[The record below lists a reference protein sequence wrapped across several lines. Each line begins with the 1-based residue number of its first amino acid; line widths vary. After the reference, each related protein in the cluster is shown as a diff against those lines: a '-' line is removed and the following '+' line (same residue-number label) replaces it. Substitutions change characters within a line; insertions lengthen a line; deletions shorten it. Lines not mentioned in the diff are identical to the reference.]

1 VNVRGAS
8 LIEAL
13 VVCAIVAM
21 LASLIV
27 IPAYDRFA
35 RARAVDDAAAIL
47 AQDVGL
53 LERFAQ
59 NSAPFEG
66 ASIEVQSEDP
76 LHYIAYSGRPNLL
89 DPQSHIVA
97 LLFERR
103 FSYVRLLPG
112 ALGRNSPML
121 FPRNGSVQ
129 YIAGGRWADQHDP
142 ALIRLQST
150 ADPSRQAAVSID
162 PFTGSVTAGAAP

>member
-1 VNVRGAS
+1 MNLRGAS
-8 LIEAL
+8 LIEVL
-13 VVCAIVAM
+13 VVCAIAAV
-21 LASLIV
+21 LASLVV

-35 RARAVDDAAAIL
+35 RARAVDDAAEIL

-66 ASIEVQSEDP
+66 ATIEVESEDP
-76 LHYIAYSGRPNLL
+76 LQYSAYSGRPRQM

-103 FSYVRLLPG
+103 FSDVRLIPG
-112 ALGRNSPML
+112 ALGRNSAML
-121 FPRNGSVQ
+121 FARNGSVQ
-129 YIAGGRWADQHDP
+129 YIAGGQWADQHNP
-142 ALIRLQST
+142 VLILLQST
-150 ADPSRQAAVSID
+150 ADTGRQAVISID
-162 PFTGSVTAGAAP
+162 PFSGSVSAEAVP